1 MSKLTK
7 NSLICWNCKNS
18 KNSQI
23 CQIYT
28 NLLNCQNNPNCLK
41 LKKNRKK
48 YCTNWQ
54 KRGMCKNG
62 KWSKKNE
69 VKFRH
74 FKFSSVVFHS
84 FSVCF
89 KCQIRFKTYGIHHYI
104 KYGPKISLSRGTK
117 KIGKKNVTNC
127 DSCQIYQSSQ

>member
-41 LKKNRKK
+41 LIKNKKNTVQIDKK
-48 YCTNWQ
+48 CLCVKMENDQ
-54 KRGMCKNG
+54 KN
-62 KWSKKNE
+62 
-69 VKFRH
+69 
-74 FKFSSVVFHS
+74 
-84 FSVCF
+84 
-89 KCQIRFKTYGIHHYI
+89 
-104 KYGPKISLSRGTK
+104 
-117 KIGKKNVTNC
+117 
-127 DSCQIYQSSQ
+127 

>member
-41 LKKNRKK
+41 LKKIEKNTVQIDKK
-48 YCTNWQ
+48 GVCVKMENDP
-54 KRGMCKNG
+54 
-62 KWSKKNE
+62 KKNE